1 MTGIPNSPFKHLECR
16 KVNYESYRKRHGRRR
31 GCRRGRRF
39 SPAAAFIVHPGVRPD
54 SERRV
59 PPLVCAPWENLGGRK
74 EGNHRCTWVDADQR
88 SISSSP
94 FHAGGNARNS
104 SFVTHPWENLGGL
117 RGVYP
122 GMLPQRM
129 RKLPEGGK
137 RSLRFVRVTCGHLTE
152 KEMQ

>member
-1 MTGIPNSPFKHLECR
+1 MKVTESDTGGDADADVGGASR
-16 KVNYESYRKRHGRRR
+16 QRRR
-31 GCRRGRRF
+31 SSSTPEFDRI
-39 SPAAAFIVHPGVRPD
+39 A
-54 SERRV
+54 SEECL
-59 PPLVCAPWENLGGRK
+59 PSFAHPWENLGGRK

-94 FHAGGNARNS
+94 FHVGGNARNS